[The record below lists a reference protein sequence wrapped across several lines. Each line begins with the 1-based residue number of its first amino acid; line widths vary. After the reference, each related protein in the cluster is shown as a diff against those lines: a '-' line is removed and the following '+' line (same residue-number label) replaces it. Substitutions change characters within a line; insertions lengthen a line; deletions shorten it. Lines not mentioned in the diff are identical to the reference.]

1 MYLNKGTYGH
11 FGGILHAGIHGI
23 ATAFVL
29 VTSGLP
35 FVVCAIF
42 DFVIHYHTDWVK
54 VKLCKIFNLKPD
66 NSEWYWHLLGL
77 DQLIHALTCIGIVA
91 WLIK

>member
-11 FGGILHAGIHGI
+11 DGGLLHSGIHAISTWGILVFVNPSLAI
-23 ATAFVL
+23 AA
-29 VTSGLP
+29 S
-35 FVVCAIF
+35 CI
-42 DFVIHYHTDWVK
+42 DFIIHYHTDWAK
-54 VKLCKIFNLKPD
+54 VNICKYYNLKPD

-77 DQLIHALTCIGIVA
+77 DQLIHCLTYIGII